1 MMVTVYLR
9 QDINGESR
17 YTTLQSARS
26 YTLGTEL
33 QLVFSKIRGADGVSS
48 GIVEVVDAEK
58 DSVLA
63 QYNVSFRPESG
74 T

>member
-1 MMVTVYLR
+1 MVTVYLR